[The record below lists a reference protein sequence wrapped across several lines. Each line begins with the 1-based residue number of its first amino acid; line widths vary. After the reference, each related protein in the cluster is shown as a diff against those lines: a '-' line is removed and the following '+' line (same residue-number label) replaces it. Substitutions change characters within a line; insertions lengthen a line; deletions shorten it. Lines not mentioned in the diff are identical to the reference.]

1 MLVLSRRVGESL
13 VIGDNVVV
21 TVLEVRGDMIRIG
34 IDAPREVKVH
44 RSEVFQAIEE
54 ANKAAASPAA
64 QSIAAFTSALAGKK
78 PTPGGAGG
86 SKPTVVDPSVIAGNQ
101 KPPGAPA
108 GSAAQKPAPKPGTPP
123 PGRKAPPPPPLKPK
137 D

>member
-21 TVLEVRGDMIRIG
+21 TVLEVSGDMIRIG

-64 QSIAAFTSALAGKK
+64 QSIAAFTSALAAKK
-78 PTPGGAGG
+78 PAGNKAAGTTPLV
-86 SKPTVVDPSVIAGNQ
+86 PRPSVVR
-101 KPPGAPA
+101 P
-108 GSAAQKPAPKPGTPP
+108 PAPKPGTPP
-123 PGRKAPPPPPLKPK
+123 PGRQAPPPPQLPSK

>member
-1 MLVLSRRVGESL
+1 VGESL

-64 QSIAAFTSALAGKK
+64 QSIAAFTSALAAKK
-78 PTPGGAGG
+78 PVPQSGMPA
-86 SKPTVVDPSVIAGNQ
+86 SKPPVV
-101 KPPGAPA
+101 APA
-108 GSAAQKPAPKPGTPP
+108 DGKSPTPKPGTPP

>member
-1 MLVLSRRVGESL
+1 VGESL

-64 QSIAAFTSALAGKK
+64 QSIAAFTSALAAKK
-78 PTPGGAGG
+78 PAAPG
-86 SKPTVVDPSVIAGNQ
+86 PSAEL
-101 KPPGAPA
+101 
-108 GSAAQKPAPKPGTPP
+108 KPGTPP
-123 PGRKAPPPPPLKPK
+123 PGRKMPPPPPLPPK
-137 D
+137 E

>member
-64 QSIAAFTSALAGKK
+64 QSIAAFTSALAAKK
-78 PTPGGAGG
+78 PAGDKAT
-86 SKPTVVDPSVIAGNQ
+86 SDKPT
-101 KPPGAPA
+101 APRPDA
-108 GSAAQKPAPKPGTPP
+108 VRPPAPKPGTPP
-123 PGRKAPPPPPLKPK
+123 PGRQAPPPPQLPTK

>member
-64 QSIAAFTSALAGKK
+64 QSIAAFTSALAAKK
-78 PTPGGAGG
+78 PAQGGAA
-86 SKPTVVDPSVIAGNQ
+86 SP
-101 KPPGAPA
+101 KPPVVAPTDV
-108 GSAAQKPAPKPGTPP
+108 KPPAPKPGSPP
-123 PGRKAPPPPPLKPK
+123 PGRQAPPPPQLPSK

>member
-64 QSIAAFTSALAGKK
+64 QSIAAFTSALAAKK
-78 PTPGGAGG
+78 PAGNKAAGTTPIV
-86 SKPTVVDPSVIAGNQ
+86 PRPSVVR
-101 KPPGAPA
+101 P
-108 GSAAQKPAPKPGTPP
+108 PAPKPGTPP
-123 PGRKAPPPPPLKPK
+123 PGRQAPPPPQLPSK

>member
-1 MLVLSRRVGESL
+1 VGESL

-64 QSIAAFTSALAGKK
+64 QSIAAFTSALAAKK
-78 PTPGGAGG
+78 PVPQVSA
-86 SKPTVVDPSVIAGNQ
+86 S
-101 KPPGAPA
+101 AP
-108 GSAAQKPAPKPGTPP
+108 KPAVVAPGDEKSPTPKPGTPP

>member
-1 MLVLSRRVGESL
+1 VLVLSRRVGESL

-64 QSIAAFTSALAGKK
+64 QSIAAFTSALAAKK
-78 PTPGGAGG
+78 PAQGGATA
-86 SKPTVVDPSVIAGNQ
+86 SQVPHPSVVMPADAQ
-101 KPPGAPA
+101 PPV
-108 GSAAQKPAPKPGTPP
+108 PKPGTPP
-123 PGRKAPPPPPLKPK
+123 PGRKTPPPPPLKPQ

>member
-1 MLVLSRRVGESL
+1 VGESL

-64 QSIAAFTSALAGKK
+64 QSIAAFTSALAAKK
-78 PTPGGAGG
+78 PAGNKAAGTTPLV
-86 SKPTVVDPSVIAGNQ
+86 PRPSVVR
-101 KPPGAPA
+101 P
-108 GSAAQKPAPKPGTPP
+108 PAPKPGTPP
-123 PGRKAPPPPPLKPK
+123 PGRQAPPPPQLPSK

>member
-64 QSIAAFTSALAGKK
+64 QSIAAFTSALAAKK
-78 PTPGGAGG
+78 PGQGGDG
-86 SKPTVVDPSVIAGNQ
+86 
-101 KPPGAPA
+101 
-108 GSAAQKPAPKPGTPP
+108 AQKPAVAPAPVAKPPAVKPGTPP
-123 PGRKAPPPPPLKPK
+123 PGRKAPPPPQLPPK

>member
-64 QSIAAFTSALAGKK
+64 QSIAAFTSALAAKK
-78 PTPGGAGG
+78 PVPQSSAAAP
-86 SKPTVVDPSVIAGNQ
+86 KPTGV
-101 KPPGAPA
+101 APA
-108 GSAAQKPAPKPGTPP
+108 DVKPPAPKPGTPP
-123 PGRKAPPPPPLKPK
+123 PGRKSPPPPPLKPK
-137 D
+137 E

>member
-64 QSIAAFTSALAGKK
+64 QSIAAFTSALAAKK
-78 PTPGGAGG
+78 PAQGGAA
-86 SKPTVVDPSVIAGNQ
+86 SPQPPVVAPTDVKP
-101 KPPGAPA
+101 
-108 GSAAQKPAPKPGTPP
+108 PAPKPGSPP
-123 PGRKAPPPPPLKPK
+123 PGRQAPPPPQLPSK

>member
-64 QSIAAFTSALAGKK
+64 QSIAAFTSALAAKK
-78 PTPGGAGG
+78 PVPQSGA
-86 SKPTVVDPSVIAGNQ
+86 S
-101 KPPGAPA
+101 AP
-108 GSAAQKPAPKPGTPP
+108 KPAVVAPGDEKSPSPKPGTPP

>member
-44 RSEVFQAIEE
+44 RSEVFHAIEE

-64 QSIAAFTSALAGKK
+64 QSIAAFTSALAAKK
-78 PTPGGAGG
+78 PAGNKAAGTTPLV
-86 SKPTVVDPSVIAGNQ
+86 PRPSVVR
-101 KPPGAPA
+101 P
-108 GSAAQKPAPKPGTPP
+108 PAPKPGTPP
-123 PGRKAPPPPPLKPK
+123 PGRQAPPPPQLPSK

>member
-64 QSIAAFTSALAGKK
+64 QSIAAFTSALAAKK
-78 PTPGGAGG
+78 PAGNKAAGTTPLV
-86 SKPTVVDPSVIAGNQ
+86 PRPSVVR
-101 KPPGAPA
+101 P
-108 GSAAQKPAPKPGTPP
+108 PAPKPGTPP
-123 PGRKAPPPPPLKPK
+123 PGRQAPPPPQLPSK

>member
-64 QSIAAFTSALAGKK
+64 QSIAAFTSALAAKK
-78 PTPGGAGG
+78 PAQGGVTGSNSPTSAGVPPADA
-86 SKPTVVDPSVIAGNQ
+86 KP
-101 KPPGAPA
+101 
-108 GSAAQKPAPKPGTPP
+108 PAPKPGTPP
-123 PGRKAPPPPPLKPK
+123 PGRKSPPPPPLKPQ